1 MDIGAPVRG
10 RTKLEEILAAGPL
23 VFCSKVAILQG
34 GLLLAERQ
42 LRPKRL
48 EEMDKADWSTIR
60 DAMQGIANEVCS
72 SPEHSDIKK
81 IHWKKKILALLWM
94 KMLRM
99 SSHCKTHNDGLQ
111 LDDDDDDSESDL
123 FFPINHMMPLINR
136 TFLFE
141 LVKDLQAAAEFAQLM
156 NLLPADV
163 CAHETK
169 HFVAHVLKDAA
180 EADVALLLDVWR
192 GILLHAGCK
201 KPEGELEK
209 AFQDNLKPASP
220 ESVDICPAAKRPKKD
235 NDCGVV
241 LEKDVGASSV
251 ALVSKPIASNSNDI
265 PAYFIESLFKI
276 AGKIIAPVHR
286 YEALANFADTLFKS
300 ALHQKGLDLCGLPVE
315 EYVDKVG
322 VLLHLRGFKMS
333 RDHNSTVEQ
342 VREVENEVYNNH
354 SGGVLRLDVC
364 QLDRYFKSFCELLEA
379 WKEGLCAIQED
390 QPVASR
396 AAVESYRMVDSL
408 RRLCSVMSL
417 NESVSEDPVT
427 TSDVISFETLPLSGI
442 LARLEPTHTW
452 QVPDNVQLLV
462 ATCMVDRKMRR
473 HQDVC
478 ELMIARVDW
487 AIKEERWMQC
497 LKKNISRLNTPQLV
511 LALAKTFA
519 KVIAQLKGGLA
530 SESLLLLK
538 AKRLKELL
546 LSTFS
551 ALAPAGRNEV
561 LRTVVEETGGD
572 GLGVERLDALA
583 EDFAMD
589 MNLVFNCITDTSSGD
604 GLSRAICT
612 VGTAAL
618 LAPRAT
624 VNEICRQAV
633 TNVGAPSIMAQVLL
647 GLPALAVPVKN
658 SRGDSLSM
666 LLDCLSTRTL
676 GQLSTEKEERQFVEF
691 LRALTLSPQ
700 QSSDPLIS
708 PAEILNTFVLPYLQ
722 EQGSI
727 LEFALNIFSQIL
739 NIEGVT
745 KSDQKI
751 EPLALGG
758 GGRDDTETITNV
770 QQTVI
775 PSSVVSSSQ
784 FSELPV
790 NAAHPQT
797 KSCVQHWLMDCSPF
811 PIITCLSQQLERRK
825 VCRCPDGL
833 QTGEGEH
840 AAMEIKSQL
849 MEVLAQV
856 CAIVQNAMSVETT
869 DWVRSVDWL
878 EHSVASM
885 DWSVRLH
892 LLPILSPQRKACAP
906 EVLFGVC
913 KLPDGQWERCRSE
926 DSSAYGPGTG
936 LLAWIE
942 CCRVSDG
949 LAEQMIKC
957 LHVDQTQPEDVNLF
971 SKGFLLVVTQILP
984 ECTLTEW
991 RRVVRVMCRLL
1002 EARVLHVPVTL
1013 EYVQFLP
1020 LTDLRPFSVALRVSQ
1035 LLLRVFQLLCGSSC
1049 AGWLSHAGW
1058 AHAVSLAASTFVD
1071 MMREF
1076 GTRRSNAAP
1085 RGKAKHAERAAAN
1098 DLSMAVPAEQKIGQK
1113 KAKGKVK
1120 VEVDAKSKD
1129 GKAQGRVSVETETCE
1144 GVAGVSAPEGI
1155 GFAACQLFCHAL
1167 HIMAM
1172 VKIDHCESLFLAALE
1187 ILSTV
1192 AGARGAADSSCSI
1205 LEQAN
1210 QKQFLEAIA
1219 ENAAVPE
1226 HRATLLQKISQL

>member
-1 MDIGAPVRG
+1 
-10 RTKLEEILAAGPL
+10 
-23 VFCSKVAILQG
+23 
-34 GLLLAERQ
+34 
-42 LRPKRL
+42 
-48 EEMDKADWSTIR
+48 
-60 DAMQGIANEVCS
+60 
-72 SPEHSDIKK
+72 
-81 IHWKKKILALLWM
+81 
-94 KMLRM
+94 
-99 SSHCKTHNDGLQ
+99 
-111 LDDDDDDSESDL
+111 
-123 FFPINHMMPLINR
+123 MMPLINR

-169 HFVAHVLKDAA
+169 HFLAHVLKDAA
-180 EADVALLLDVWR
+180 EADVALLFDVWR

-251 ALVSKPIASNSNDI
+251 ALVSEPIASNSNDI

-276 AGKIIAPVHR
+276 AGKIVAPVHR

-300 ALHQKGLDLCGLPVE
+300 ALHQKGLDLWGLPVE

-364 QLDRYFKSFCELLEA
+364 QLDRYLKSFCELLEA
-379 WKEGLCAIQED
+379 WKEGLCVIQEE

-417 NESVSEDPVT
+417 NVSVSEDPVT
-427 TSDVISFETLPLSGI
+427 TSDAVSFETLPLSGI
-442 LARLEPTHTW
+442 LAQLEPTHTW

-462 ATCMVDRKMRR
+462 ATSMVDRKMRR
-473 HQDVC
+473 HQEVC

-519 KVIAQLKGGLA
+519 KVIAQLKGGRA

-538 AKRLKELL
+538 AKRLKESL

-708 PAEILNTFVLPYLQ
+708 PAEILNTFVFPYLQ

-727 LEFALNIFSQIL
+727 LEFALNIFSHIL
-739 NIEGVT
+739 NIEG
-745 KSDQKI
+745 
-751 EPLALGG
+751 
-758 GGRDDTETITNV
+758 
-770 QQTVI
+770 
-775 PSSVVSSSQ
+775 
-784 FSELPV
+784 
-790 NAAHPQT
+790 T

-840 AAMEIKSQL
+840 AAMEIKSKL
-849 MEVLAQV
+849 MEVLAQL

-878 EHSVASM
+878 DHSVASM

-913 KLPDGQWERCRSE
+913 KLPDAQWERCCSE

-984 ECTLTEW
+984 ECTLAEW

-1058 AHAVSLAASTFVD
+1058 AHA
-1071 MMREF
+1071 
-1076 GTRRSNAAP
+1076 
-1085 RGKAKHAERAAAN
+1085 
-1098 DLSMAVPAEQKIGQK
+1098 
-1113 KAKGKVK
+1113 GKVK

-1192 AGARGAADSSCSI
+1192 EGARGAADSSCSI

>member
-1 MDIGAPVRG
+1 FP
-10 RTKLEEILAAGPL
+10 AGPM
-23 VFCSKVAILQG
+23 VFCSKMAILQG

-60 DAMQGIANEVCS
+60 DAMLGTANEVCS

-99 SSHCKTHNDGLQ
+99 SPHCKTHNDGLQ
-111 LDDDDDDSESDL
+111 LDDDDNDDSESDL
-123 FFPINHMMPLINR
+123 FFPINHMMPMINR

-163 CAHETK
+163 CARETK
-169 HFVAHVLKDAA
+169 HFLAHVLKDAV

-201 KPEGELEK
+201 KTEGELEK
-209 AFQDNLKPASP
+209 AFEDNLKPASP
-220 ESVDICPAAKRPKKD
+220 ELVDICPAAKRPKKD

-241 LEKDVGASSV
+241 LD
-251 ALVSKPIASNSNDI
+251 ASNSNDI

-276 AGKIIAPVHR
+276 AGEIVAPVHK

-300 ALHQKGLDLCGLPVE
+300 ALHQKGLDLWGLPVE

-322 VLLHLRGFKMS
+322 VLMHLRGFKMS

-364 QLDRYFKSFCELLEA
+364 QLNRYLKSFCELLEA
-379 WKEGLCAIQED
+379 WKEGLCIIQED

-417 NESVSEDPVT
+417 NVSVSEDPVT
-427 TSDVISFETLPLSGI
+427 TSGAISFEPLPLSNI
-442 LARLEPTHTW
+442 LAQLEPTHTW

-462 ATCMVDRKMRR
+462 ATTMVDRKMRR

-511 LALAKTFA
+511 LALARTFA

-538 AKRLKELL
+538 AKRLKESLV
-546 LSTFS
+546 STFS
-551 ALAPAGRNEV
+551 VLAPAGCNEV

-572 GLGVERLDALA
+572 GLGVERLEALA

-647 GLPALAVPVKN
+647 GLPALAMPVKN

-700 QSSDPLIS
+700 QSSHPLIS

-727 LEFALNIFSQIL
+727 LEFALKIFSQIL
-739 NIEGVT
+739 NIEGAT
-745 KSDQKI
+745 K
-751 EPLALGG
+751 
-758 GGRDDTETITNV
+758 R
-770 QQTVI
+770 
-775 PSSVVSSSQ
+775 
-784 FSELPV
+784 
-790 NAAHPQT
+790 
-797 KSCVQHWLMDCSPF
+797 HWLMDCSPF
-811 PIITCLSQQLERRK
+811 PIIMCLSQQLERRK

-840 AAMEIKSQL
+840 AVMEIKSHL

-856 CAIVQNAMSVETT
+856 CVIVQNAMSVETT
-869 DWVRSVDWL
+869 DWARSVDWL
-878 EHSVASM
+878 DHSVASM

-913 KLPDGQWERCRSE
+913 KLPDARWERCRSE
-926 DSSAYGPGTG
+926 DSSLYGPGTG

-949 LAEQMIKC
+949 LAEQMIKS
-957 LHVDQTQPEDVNLF
+957 LHVDQTQPEEVNLF

-1058 AHAVSLAASTFVD
+1058 AHAVSLAAGTFVD

-1085 RGKAKHAERAAAN
+1085 RG
-1098 DLSMAVPAEQKIGQK
+1098 
-1113 KAKGKVK
+1113 
-1120 VEVDAKSKD
+1120 
-1129 GKAQGRVSVETETCE
+1129 TCE
-1144 GVAGVSAPEGI
+1144 GVAGVSSPEGI

-1172 VKIDHCESLFLAALE
+1172 VKVDHCESLFLAALE

-1192 AGARGAADSSCSI
+1192 EGARGAADSSCST